1 MCYNMVMQ
9 EYYLFLDESGDPSLK
24 SINHDFPIFALLGIL
39 ISKKEYEK
47 LNQLFDTM
55 KLKYFGSKNIIFHSR
70 DIRKCDG
77 PFVRLFD
84 LDVKKH
90 FYYDLD
96 KAMRESS
103 YKIISSAIK
112 KEEHLDLYGKL
123 ADDPYEIGLTF
134 LLERTAYELDETNGV
149 AKVIIESRGE
159 KEDSNLASKY
169 NELTTRG
176 SRQVSADHFVLRFGT
191 TVEFRK
197 KSEND
202 NGLQMADL
210 CAYPTARHVLHPDEP
225 QPAFDIIF
233 DKFRKS
239 NHGHVDGYGI
249 QIFP

>member
-1 MCYNMVMQ
+1 MQ

-112 KEEHLDLYGKL
+112 KEEHLDLY
-123 ADDPYEIGLTF
+123 AM
-134 LLERTAYELDETNGV
+134 A
-149 AKVIIESRGE
+149 
-159 KEDSNLASKY
+159 
-169 NELTTRG
+169 
-176 SRQVSADHFVLRFGT
+176 VSH
-191 TVEFRK
+191 
-197 KSEND
+197 
-202 NGLQMADL
+202 
-210 CAYPTARHVLHPDEP
+210 
-225 QPAFDIIF
+225 
-233 DKFRKS
+233 
-239 NHGHVDGYGI
+239 
-249 QIFP
+249 